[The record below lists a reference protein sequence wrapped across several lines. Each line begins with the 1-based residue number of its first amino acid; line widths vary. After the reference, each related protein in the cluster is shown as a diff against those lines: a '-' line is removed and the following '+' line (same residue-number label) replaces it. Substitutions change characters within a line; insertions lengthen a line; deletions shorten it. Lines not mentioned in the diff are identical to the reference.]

1 LFVPPL
7 VFEADAELEAG
18 GVPFWSVPQASLPQ
32 RIKECLTDLTEVD
45 EITVESG
52 VACA

>member
-18 GVPFWSVPQASLPQ
+18 GGPFWFVPQASLAQ